1 MAAVMGVT
9 YHKRTTATAF
19 DRCLQ
24 IIKMCNFFQFFA
36 SFTRENSYTA
46 FSAS

>member
-24 IIKMCNFFQFFA
+24 ITKMYNFLAVFA
-36 SFTRENSYTA
+36 VFTRESSHTA